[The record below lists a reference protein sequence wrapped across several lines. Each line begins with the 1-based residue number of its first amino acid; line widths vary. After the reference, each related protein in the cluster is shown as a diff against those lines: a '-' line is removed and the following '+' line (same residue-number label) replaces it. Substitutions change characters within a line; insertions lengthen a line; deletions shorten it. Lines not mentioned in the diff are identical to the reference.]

1 MKRGKILVTSLCI
14 ITLVCS
20 GCGSKNQKV
29 EKDPEVTAT
38 VTPEEETNTEES
50 EEVKQNDAAIQ
61 EAMKEEA
68 KDQEEAVQPSEEETQ
83 VSEEA
88 EPVEEEIHASIS
100 DKIPT
105 EYFTKRSD
113 NAGTIEY
120 IEYTTHDYF
129 GDESEITKHAYVYLP
144 YGYDET
150 QQYDVLYLMHGIG
163 GNEKEWGMY
172 DDTSRVKAMMDQLI
186 YHGDIKPFIVVTP
199 NGRSSKDTSSS
210 SDYNSFYEFGKELRN
225 DLIPYIDA
233 NYATYGNYEE
243 TGYDLTE
250 ARDHRAMAGL
260 SMGGMQT
267 INIGLCE
274 CLDIISYF
282 GAFSAAPTSYPASQ
296 IAETLKDFT
305 DYPIHYFYNICGLQ
319 DNIALSSAS
328 TAAKTL
334 PTLSDQLIDGE
345 NFMWQEVN
353 GGHTF
358 NVWYLG
364 FYNFAQLVFD
374 SEEAANE

>member
-1 MKRGKILVTSLCI
+1 MKKGKILVTSLCI
-14 ITLVCS
+14 IALLCS
-20 GCGSKNQKV
+20 GCGNKNQKV
-29 EKDPEVTAT
+29 EEEAAEVTAT
-38 VTPEEETNTEES
+38 VTPEEEKKTEES
-50 EEVKQNDAAIQ
+50 EEVKQDDAAIQ
-61 EAMKEEA
+61 EAIKEEA
-68 KDQEEAVQPSEEETQ
+68 KDQGEAIEPSEEEAQ
-83 VSEEA
+83 VTEEP

-100 DKIPT
+100 NKIPT

-120 IEYTTHDYF
+120 IEYTAHDYF
-129 GDESEITKHAYVYLP
+129 GDGAEITKHAYVYLP

-186 YHGDIKPFIVVTP
+186 YHEDIKPFIVVTP
-199 NGRSSKDTSSS
+199 NGRSSKDTSSGA
-210 SDYNSFYEFGKELRN
+210 DYNSFYEFGKELRN

-233 NYATYGNYEE
+233 NYATYGNYDEA
-243 TGYDLTE
+243 GYDLTE
-250 ARDHRAMAGL
+250 ARDHRAIAGL

-274 CLDIISYF
+274 SLDIISYF

-296 IAETLKDFT
+296 IAETLKEFP
-305 DYPIHYFYNICGLQ
+305 DYPINYFYNICGLQ
-319 DNIALSSAS
+319 DTTAFASAS
-328 TAAKTL
+328 AAVKTL
-334 PTLSDQLIDGE
+334 PSLTDRVIDGE

-374 SEEAANE
+374 TADSAN